1 MSCSKI
7 LSTTLA
13 AALLMGSFSASRA
26 ETLLVFTKTASY
38 RHASIEPG
46 VAALRELG
54 ETHGFDVVHGEDAAI
69 FNDADLERF
78 AAIVFL
84 STTGDILEP
93 AQQAAMERFV
103 RRGRGFVGIHAA
115 ADTEYD
121 WPWYGRLLG
130 AYFDNHPEIQE
141 ALIEVVDDDHAS
153 TRMLPSPWRRTDE
166 WYNYQSMSDAVHV
179 VLELDEDSYE
189 GGEMGDKHPIAWYH
203 EYDGGR
209 AWYTGLGHTA
219 ESYGEPRYLEHL
231 AGGIAWVLGR
241 HPEP

>member
-1 MSCSKI
+1 MQRLLFGLLC
-7 LSTTLA
+7 LT
-13 AALLMGSFSASRA
+13 ALPLTVPATSHA
-26 ETLLVFTKTASY
+26 ETLLVFTRTESY

-54 ETHGFDVVHGEDAAI
+54 EGHGFDVVHSEDAAI
-69 FNDADLERF
+69 FNDADLDGF

-84 STTGDILEP
+84 STTGDILGP

-103 RRGRGFVGIHAA
+103 RRGGGFVGIHAA

-121 WPWYGRLLG
+121 WPWYGRLVG
-130 AYFDNHPEIQE
+130 AYFDNHPEIQQ
-141 ALIEVVDDDHAS
+141 AVIDVVDGDHAS
-153 TRMLPSPWRRTDE
+153 TRMLPDPWRRTDE
-166 WYNYQSMSDAVHV
+166 WYNYESMSDAVHV

-189 GGEMGDKHPIAWYH
+189 GGEMGDPHPIAWYH

-209 AWYTGLGHTA
+209 AWYTGLGHTT
-219 ESYGEPRYLEHL
+219 ESYSEPRYLEHL

-241 HPEP
+241 DPES